1 MSIKSK
7 VFAAA
12 GVLTL
17 VAGVSAMGELSAS
30 ATTPQC
36 GVHCVEVY
44 SAEFGTAASPD
55 FVETVYEGVAKVGQ
69 PTVLDRP
76 GGASDLKGHAGLVSS
91 LYQHGL
97 VSAEVNKHYG
107 NLHAAQIE
115 YAPYGVPSHL
125 CVGLATAAY
134 QTEDLTLQPC
144 DTPGTTVWIIDTADS
159 PATAPG
165 LFPLVN
171 GSTTDFTHP
180 FAMTYD
186 GRPNGDRQGEPKAI
200 RVKHLDGNPTRVPDN
215 QLWGLHFGVLQ

>member
-1 MSIKSK
+1 MRSK
-7 VFAAA
+7 VLAAA

-17 VAGVSAMGELSAS
+17 VGGVSAVGELSAS

-36 GVHCVEVY
+36 GSHCVEVY
-44 SAEFGTAASPD
+44 SAEFGTAANPGL
-55 FVETVYEGVAKVGQ
+55 VETVYGGIAQVGQ

-76 GGASDLKGHAGLVSS
+76 GSASDLNGHAGLVST
-91 LYQHGL
+91 LYQEGL
-97 VSAEVNKHYG
+97 VSAEVNQHYG
-107 NLHAAQIE
+107 KLHAAQIE

-134 QTEDLTLQPC
+134 QTEDLTLQTC

-165 LFPLVN
+165 SFPLVN

-186 GRPNGDRQGEPKAI
+186 GRPNDEDQGEPKAI
-200 RVKHLDGNPTRVPDN
+200 RVKHLDRTPTGVPDN

>member
-7 VFAAA
+7 ALAAA
-12 GVLTL
+12 GVLAL
-17 VAGVSAMGELSAS
+17 VGGVSAVGELSAS

-36 GVHCVEVY
+36 GAHCVEIY

-55 FVETVYEGVAKVGQ
+55 FVETVNGGVAKVGQ

-76 GGASDLKGHAGLVSS
+76 GGASDLIGHAGLVST
-91 LYQHGL
+91 LYQEGL
-97 VSAEVNKHYG
+97 VSAEANQHYG
-107 NLHAAQIE
+107 KLHAAQIE
-115 YAPYGVPSHL
+115 YAPYGVRTHL
-125 CVGLATAAY
+125 CIGLASTAY
-134 QTEDLTLQPC
+134 QTEDLTLQSC
-144 DTPGTTVWIIDTADS
+144 DMPGTTVWILDTADS

-186 GRPNGDRQGEPKAI
+186 GRPNDRDQGEPKAI

-215 QLWGLHFGVLQ
+215 QLWGTHFGVLQ